1 MTKINIMKKPGNY
14 VSYTDFICLF
24 IVCLSS
30 LLHLLKV
37 SILDIVIL
45 TTSLLTALSTIE
57 AGISKAQAKAAV
69 DAAIKVMTT
78 ALVKGDKIAL
88 VGFGTLAVQEKA
100 ERKGVNPSTGAPI
113 TIPAKKV
120 VKFKPS
126 AELAEKVKQ

>member
-1 MTKINIMKKPGNY
+1 MNKIELINGVAIDIMVVYTERGN
-14 VSYTDFICLF
+14 
-24 IVCLSS
+24 
-30 LLHLLKV
+30 
-37 SILDIVIL
+37 VIRL
-45 TTSLLTALSTIE
+45 
-57 AGISKAQAKAAV
+57 ISARKAAF

>member
-1 MTKINIMKKPGNY
+1 MNKIELING
-14 VSYTDFICLF
+14 V
-24 IVCLSS
+24 
-30 LLHLLKV
+30 
-37 SILDIVIL
+37 
-45 TTSLLTALSTIE
+45 AIE

-113 TIPAKKV
+113 TIPAKKSGEIQAQRRTRRKSETIISPILFFV
-120 VKFKPS
+120 
-126 AELAEKVKQ
+126 

>member
-1 MTKINIMKKPGNY
+1 MPKTTLFLQFFAIFLFHIIESFNFVTIHNFLQSMNKIELING
-14 VSYTDFICLF
+14 V
-24 IVCLSS
+24 
-30 LLHLLKV
+30 
-37 SILDIVIL
+37 
-45 TTSLLTALSTIE
+45 AIE

>member
-1 MTKINIMKKPGNY
+1 MNKIELING
-14 VSYTDFICLF
+14 V
-24 IVCLSS
+24 
-30 LLHLLKV
+30 
-37 SILDIVIL
+37 
-45 TTSLLTALSTIE
+45 AIE

-69 DAAIKVMTT
+69 DAAMTT

>member
-1 MTKINIMKKPGNY
+1 MPTMPK
-14 VSYTDFICLF
+14 STLF
-24 IVCLSS
+24 LQFFAIFLFHIIESFNFVTI
-30 LLHLLKV
+30 H
-37 SILDIVIL
+37 ITIIIF
-45 TTSLLTALSTIE
+45 LLTMNKIELINGVAIE

-69 DAAIKVMTT
+69 DATIKVMTT

>member
-1 MTKINIMKKPGNY
+1 MPTMPK
-14 VSYTDFICLF
+14 TTLF
-24 IVCLSS
+24 LEFFAIFLFHIIESFNFVTI
-30 LLHLLKV
+30 H
-37 SILDIVIL
+37 ITIIIF
-45 TTSLLTALSTIE
+45 LLTMNKIELINGVAIE

>member
-1 MTKINIMKKPGNY
+1 MT
-14 VSYTDFICLF
+14 
-24 IVCLSS
+24 
-30 LLHLLKV
+30 LLHLFEV
-37 SILDIVIL
+37 GILDIVVL
-45 TTSLLTALSTIE
+45 TTCLLTTLSTIE

>member
-1 MTKINIMKKPGNY
+1 MQTMPK
-14 VSYTDFICLF
+14 TTLF
-24 IVCLSS
+24 LEFFAIFLFHIIESFNFVTI
-30 LLHLLKV
+30 H
-37 SILDIVIL
+37 ITIIIF
-45 TTSLLTALSTIE
+45 LLTMNKIELINGVAIE

>member
-1 MTKINIMKKPGNY
+1 MNKIELING
-14 VSYTDFICLF
+14 V
-24 IVCLSS
+24 
-30 LLHLLKV
+30 
-37 SILDIVIL
+37 
-45 TTSLLTALSTIE
+45 AIE

-78 ALVKGDKIAL
+78 ALVKGDKIA
-88 VGFGTLAVQEKA
+88 LAVQEKA

>member
-1 MTKINIMKKPGNY
+1 M
-14 VSYTDFICLF
+14 
-24 IVCLSS
+24 LSRVMRRLPPAITRKRS
-30 LLHLLKV
+30 SAAQNLYKRQG
-37 SILDIVIL
+37 
-45 TTSLLTALSTIE
+45 

>member
-1 MTKINIMKKPGNY
+1 MNKIELING
-14 VSYTDFICLF
+14 V
-24 IVCLSS
+24 
-30 LLHLLKV
+30 
-37 SILDIVIL
+37 
-45 TTSLLTALSTIE
+45 AIE
-57 AGISKAQAKAAV
+57 AGISKAQEAAV

>member
-1 MTKINIMKKPGNY
+1 MPTMPK
-14 VSYTDFICLF
+14 TTLF
-24 IVCLSS
+24 LQFFAIFLFHIIESFNFVTI
-30 LLHLLKV
+30 H
-37 SILDIVIL
+37 ITIIIF
-45 TTSLLTALSTIE
+45 LLTMNKIELINGVAIE

>member
-1 MTKINIMKKPGNY
+1 MNKIELING
-14 VSYTDFICLF
+14 V
-24 IVCLSS
+24 
-30 LLHLLKV
+30 
-37 SILDIVIL
+37 
-45 TTSLLTALSTIE
+45 AIE

-78 ALVKGDKIAL
+78 ALVKGDNIAL

-100 ERKGVNPSTGAPI
+100 ERNGVNPSTGAPI

>member
-1 MTKINIMKKPGNY
+1 MNKIELING
-14 VSYTDFICLF
+14 V
-24 IVCLSS
+24 
-30 LLHLLKV
+30 
-37 SILDIVIL
+37 
-45 TTSLLTALSTIE
+45 AIE

-69 DAAIKVMTT
+69 DAAIKVMST

-113 TIPAKKV
+113 TIPAKKA

>member
-1 MTKINIMKKPGNY
+1 MNKIELING
-14 VSYTDFICLF
+14 V
-24 IVCLSS
+24 
-30 LLHLLKV
+30 
-37 SILDIVIL
+37 
-45 TTSLLTALSTIE
+45 AIE

-126 AELAEKVKQ
+126 AELAEKVKQYSPPSYFSYDSPISIFMVRNLCVLPSDASRATLW

>member
-1 MTKINIMKKPGNY
+1 MYGITNIKNLEKKIEQNAKSATNANNGN
-14 VSYTDFICLF
+14 TAWEEIFILG
-24 IVCLSS
+24 
-30 LLHLLKV
+30 
-37 SILDIVIL
+37 ILQTMNKIELINGV
-45 TTSLLTALSTIE
+45 AIE

>member
-1 MTKINIMKKPGNY
+1 MPTMPK
-14 VSYTDFICLF
+14 STLF
-24 IVCLSS
+24 LQFFAIFLFHIIESFNFVTI
-30 LLHLLKV
+30 H
-37 SILDIVIL
+37 ITIIIF
-45 TTSLLTALSTIE
+45 LLTMNKIELINGVAIE

>member
-1 MTKINIMKKPGNY
+1 MPAL
-14 VSYTDFICLF
+14 TDYGRNNT
-24 IVCLSS
+24 
-30 LLHLLKV
+30 
-37 SILDIVIL
+37 L
-45 TTSLLTALSTIE
+45 TYFAFAERIARMHEVFRELGIE
-57 AGISKAQAKAAV
+57 
-69 DAAIKVMTT
+69 
-78 ALVKGDKIAL
+78 KGDKIAL